1 MLLFFLLGILPYF
14 SADLESAHQNL
25 REPTTLSV
33 RLRGARPA
41 PASHSCRSRVLVQAV
56 HAQSC
61 RALCYPVGCSLQSSP
76 SKDSPGQGY
85 WSGLSLRGCSWDQSH
100 LSRASRAGRWILYHW
115 ATGNVTC
122 WWLSFSFRFCLPV
135 GLPSP
140 TPPVA
145 WSCLDSLGQVD
156 SCEGAMQ
163 EKAITTR
170 GHCNPYAGR
179 TSRTDGPSTSPRR
192 KLIALRFRFS
202 FDSGV
207 TLCGWI
213 SVVAV
218 CYVIESMCALLAYC
232 SWKKTTPFKAFPFLS
247 DGSGSHWLL
256 FPKAQ
261 IYSVTLFRTHH
272 SIDSETKI

>member
-1 MLLFFLLGILPYF
+1 M
-14 SADLESAHQNL
+14 
-25 REPTTLSV
+25 
-33 RLRGARPA
+33 
-41 PASHSCRSRVLVQAV
+41 QAV

-61 RALCYPVGCSLQSSP
+61 QALCYPVGCSLRSSP

-156 SCEGAMQ
+156 SCKGAMQ

-232 SWKKTTPFKAFPFLS
+232 SWKKTTPFKAFPFLTK
-247 DGSGSHWLL
+247 WWFRITLVAF
-256 FPKAQ
+256 FPKHKYIQ
-261 IYSVTLFRTHH
+261 LLSLEPTIQLILRLKYSKWCWGEESRLLGI
-272 SIDSETKI
+272 STKILGSPQPLLISAEGSV